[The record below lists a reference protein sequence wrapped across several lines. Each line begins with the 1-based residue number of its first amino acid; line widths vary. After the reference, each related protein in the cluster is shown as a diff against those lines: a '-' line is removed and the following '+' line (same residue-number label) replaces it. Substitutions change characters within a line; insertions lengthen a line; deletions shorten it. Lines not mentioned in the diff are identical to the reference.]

1 MIANTKNSTGT
12 NDISYQFTAVPTNL
26 FLCLDNNC
34 RSMLFT
40 LIQLS
45 SYYAKEDGYFFR
57 TNEDLKVESNLSEN
71 VVRATLSALY
81 TNGLIDVQT
90 VGKGKGTIPNNF
102 KVNVDAFA
110 KWEEFSIEDCMKNP
124 QYKIETADY
133 KSKGFKASYV
143 KNENEVN
150 GKQAHTDDVPTVAV
164 LPASFNHPDEAKP
177 TEAIPNPSKSEY
189 NINNVENLDN
199 TNNSNYADNVSKQS
213 YEGSPQQNKIDFQE
227 YKKRED
233 ELMNSLYSAKTWTEF
248 AKWRDSINLLING
261 CPKEGWKARTEKR
274 LQKAKEIRMKHFAE
288 MYAKEPFNPLY
299 QEVYD
304 ETNCGWLQD
313 VGQVVETKQTTEFKQ
328 DTETKQVAAT
338 RQLDEHSQMMLKLY
352 NTPIEEIYNMVQRKE
367 VSRTQL
373 GLLLEKDLEKYEKQ
387 LHEVEDED
395 LPF

>member
-274 LQKAKEIRMKHFAE
+274 LQKVKEIRMKHFAE